1 MMTTSAGGRMF
12 AWRARNT
19 SRRSR
24 FTRFRTTALPI
35 RLLTV
40 TPSRER
46 TPAAGRRRTTRCEVW
61 HRRASRCNSR
71 YSTRRRIRAA
81 LGKRS
86 VPTTR
91 STGLLRRNADRQ
103 ALAALVAAALQDL
116 TSAGS
121 RHARPEPV
129 RALPTAVAGL
139 IRPLHLEWVRK
150 PGIRTYPEGQVNF
163 ASLVRRQTSSAAD
176 VYALAGGAA
185 SCGRLPG

>member
-1 MMTTSAGGRMF
+1 MLVCRT
-12 AWRARNT
+12 RNI
-19 SRRSR
+19 SRSSR

-46 TPAAGRRRTTRCEVW
+46 APAAGRRRRTRCDVW

-86 VPTTR
+86 DPTTR

-103 ALAALVAAALQDL
+103 ALAALVAATLQNL
-116 TSAGS
+116 ASARSG
-121 RHARPEPV
+121 HAGPEPV
-129 RALPTAVAGL
+129 RALPAAVAGL
-139 IRPLHLEWVRK
+139 IRPLHLEWVRSGAYEHTRESKSILPAAFDAK
-150 PGIRTYPEGQVNF
+150 PRPRF
-163 ASLVRRQTSSAAD
+163 
-176 VYALAGGAA
+176 VYAVAAGAA
-185 SCGRLPG
+185 SRGRLPG